1 MPEDAWAAPVPPL
14 TVGDGAASV
23 MVDDSRTELLVVWL
37 AAVEA
42 ERLVEV
48 VRALVNAADAVVKLL
63 LSVVLIIA
71 IRPANA
77 S

>member
-1 MPEDAWAAPVPPL
+1 
-14 TVGDGAASV
+14 
-23 MVDDSRTELLVVWL
+23 MVDEARTELLVVWL

-42 ERLVEV
+42 ESLAEV
-48 VRALVNAADAVVKLL
+48 VRALLNAADAVVKLL
-63 LSVVLIIA
+63 LSVVLIIV